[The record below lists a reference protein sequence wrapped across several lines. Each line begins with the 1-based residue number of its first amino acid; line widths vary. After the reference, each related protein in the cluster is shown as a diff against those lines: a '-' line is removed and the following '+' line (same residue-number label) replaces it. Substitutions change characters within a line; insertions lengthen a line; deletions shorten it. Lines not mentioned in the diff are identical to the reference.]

1 VINGSANFAGPGIHA
16 ESLWSGAV
24 GANLAL
30 ARGGALPRWVVSES
44 GGDLVCKM
52 AGGQTGTIKLPKM
65 VPVPLQI
72 ETITAV
78 GSTAHTLLFVW

>member
-1 VINGSANFAGPGIHA
+1 
-16 ESLWSGAV
+16 
-24 GANLAL
+24 
-30 ARGGALPRWVVSES
+30 
-44 GGDLVCKM
+44 M